1 MTTIGSIVEKL
12 QVYNPN
18 DTIENLLLNPA
29 FVQAVA
35 ESIRSL
41 PKISKATISK
51 IIGHR
56 GLPSKQDNTSV
67 KALKAIQKV
76 EEINL
81 PSIILSK
88 YKQCQ
93 QCPSSFWSWAGIR
106 LDLNANETKPIGTL
120 LGEAY
125 LGLSNLEIQ
134 PIRKNLKRWVA
145 AGSRYSAL
153 SDSLG
158 KGAPFLLPRSVSDK
172 TWETGLPL
180 DGFIYTSAVEHLKSK
195 FFCEKL
201 EELNANALG
210 AEIRETIIKTFRWH
224 LFAPEKS
231 THSNSRRTPTETV
244 GSISPCRSASS
255 VHPISTQDSVTSQPE
270 AFHNHREVESEA
282 ESNTFGNRSSINA
295 LLNPVDLTQGQ
306 QLSPVANSWFTIGG
320 ETGLNNDEQN
330 TASENAGVYSSK
342 IQSRGLDCQSQTEV
356 NSPPNKR
363 RRINEFSSHDSFV
376 PQPPNQTPGDAN
388 SSVASQMCCAHQPI
402 DAIEENNI
410 SGIQAMKEK
419 REIELIFDNALIEKL
434 DSKLEGVFHN
444 PLIAR
449 YQSDLE
455 RSRQSVILMVPND
468 AKQDC
473 TFSIT
478 IDRVIGYEIIKLL
491 GLQQKSS
498 PERLEQYSNMPKEK
512 LPLLGNYLHQGIIRT
527 QKFKSELGLRC
538 TCIYAFATDGV
549 NDVTFSMMFDRDW
562 GYSLRDMFGM
572 QKMEIRY

>member
-41 PKISKATISK
+41 PKISKATIFK

-134 PIRKNLKRWVA
+134 REWDTINWRFFVLFFYDLMNSLNKRNVTRFSENGLVDILSSSDLISDTTTAIRKNLKRWVA

-201 EELNANALG
+201 AELNANALG

-231 THSNSRRTPTETV
+231 THSNSRRTPTET
-244 GSISPCRSASS
+244 
-255 VHPISTQDSVTSQPE
+255 
-270 AFHNHREVESEA
+270 
-282 ESNTFGNRSSINA
+282 
-295 LLNPVDLTQGQ
+295 
-306 QLSPVANSWFTIGG
+306 
-320 ETGLNNDEQN
+320 
-330 TASENAGVYSSK
+330 
-342 IQSRGLDCQSQTEV
+342 
-356 NSPPNKR
+356 
-363 RRINEFSSHDSFV
+363 
-376 PQPPNQTPGDAN
+376 
-388 SSVASQMCCAHQPI
+388 
-402 DAIEENNI
+402 
-410 SGIQAMKEK
+410 
-419 REIELIFDNALIEKL
+419 
-434 DSKLEGVFHN
+434 
-444 PLIAR
+444 
-449 YQSDLE
+449 
-455 RSRQSVILMVPND
+455 
-468 AKQDC
+468 
-473 TFSIT
+473 
-478 IDRVIGYEIIKLL
+478 
-491 GLQQKSS
+491 
-498 PERLEQYSNMPKEK
+498 
-512 LPLLGNYLHQGIIRT
+512 
-527 QKFKSELGLRC
+527 
-538 TCIYAFATDGV
+538 
-549 NDVTFSMMFDRDW
+549 
-562 GYSLRDMFGM
+562 
-572 QKMEIRY
+572 